1 MASADRF
8 AVSVSPHIRSKEKVS
23 NAMRDVLIAL
33 IPVVIVAIYYFR
45 WNAVINI
52 LVCMATAALTE
63 VVARSIARK
72 KITLNDYSALVTG
85 LFLALLLPPA
95 ATWWSGVIGTVI
107 AVGIAKELLGGLG
120 RNYFNPALFGRVS
133 LILLSTWYV
142 WIGGGGFKGN
152 IVGVS
157 GATPLFYL
165 KEGALGAKPSYAAL
179 FLANPGGSL
188 SEVSV
193 LAVLVGAAY
202 LFYRKVI
209 SWEIPTAIIVSAFIL
224 SAILGVDPLY
234 AILAGGLMFGAFF
247 MATDWVT
254 SPVSR
259 NARLVFGACIGI
271 LVVLIRKYTA
281 APEGVAYSILF
292 MNAFVPLLDKV
303 FKPKPFGAVSAT
315 QKAA

>member
-1 MASADRF
+1 MALADNL
-8 AVSVSPHIRSKEKVS
+8 AVTVSPHIRGKDKVP

-33 IPVVIVAIYYFR
+33 APVTIVAIVLFR
-45 WNAVINI
+45 WDAVINI
-52 LVCMATAALTE
+52 LVCVATAALTE

-95 ATWWSGVIGTVI
+95 TNWWVGIIGTVI

-142 WIGGGGFKGN
+142 WIGGGGFKGSIN
-152 IVGVS
+152 GVS

-165 KEGALGAKPSYAAL
+165 KEGAMGAKPSYGAL

-193 LAVLVGAAY
+193 LAVLIGAAY
-202 LFYRKVI
+202 LFYRGVI
-209 SWEIPTAIIVSAFIL
+209 SWEIPTSIIVSAFIL

-234 AILAGGLMFGAFF
+234 TILAGGLMFGAFF

-259 NARLVFGACIGI
+259 SGQLFFGACIGI
-271 LVVLIRKYTA
+271 LVVLIRKFTA
-281 APEGVAYSILF
+281 APEGVAYSILL
-292 MNAFVPLLDKV
+292 MNAFVPLLDKA
-303 FKPKPFGAVSAT
+303 FKPKPFGAVTAA

>member
-1 MASADRF
+1 MASTDRF
-8 AVSVSPHIRSKEKVS
+8 AISAPPHLRSKAKIS

-33 IPVVIVAIYYFR
+33 IPVVGVAIYFFR
-45 WNAVINI
+45 WDAVINI
-52 LVCMATAALTE
+52 AVCVATAALTE

-72 KITLNDYSALVTG
+72 KITLYDYSAVVTG

-95 ATWWSGVIGTVI
+95 TSWWAGVIGTVI

-120 RNYFNPALFGRVS
+120 RNIFNPALFGRVS
-133 LILLSTWYV
+133 LIFLSTWYV
-142 WIGGGGFKGN
+142 WIGGGGFKGT
-152 IVGVS
+152 IDGVVGS
-157 GATPLFYL
+157 TPLFYL

-193 LAVLVGAAY
+193 LAVLIGAAY
-202 LFYRKVI
+202 LFYRRVI
-209 SWEIPTAIIVSAFIL
+209 SWEIPTSIILSAFVL

-234 AILAGGLMFGAFF
+234 TILAGGLMFGAFF

-259 NARLVFGACIGI
+259 NGQLIFGACIGI
-271 LVVLIRKYTA
+271 LVVLIRQFTV
-281 APEGVAYSILF
+281 APEGVAYAILIT
-292 MNAFVPLLDKV
+292 NAFVPLLDRV
-303 FKPKPFGAVSAT
+303 FKPKAFGTVAAA

>member
-1 MASADRF
+1 MALEGF
-8 AVSVSPHIRSKEKVS
+8 KVGVPPHIRGKEKIP
-23 NAMRDVLIAL
+23 NAMRDVLLAL
-33 IPVVIVAIYYFR
+33 LPVVVFALCYYR

-52 LVCMATAALTE
+52 LVCTATAALTE
-63 VVARSIARK
+63 VVARTITRK

-85 LFLALLLPPA
+85 LLLALLLPPA

-120 RNYFNPALFGRVS
+120 RNCFNPALFGRVS

-142 WIGGGGFKGN
+142 WIGAGGFKGK

-193 LAVLVGAAY
+193 LAVLIGAAY
-202 LFYRKVI
+202 LLYRRVI
-209 SWEIPTAIIVSAFIL
+209 SWEIPASIIVSAFIL

-234 AILAGGLMFGAFF
+234 AIFAGGLMFGAFF

-254 SPVSR
+254 SPV
-259 NARLVFGACIGI
+259 NKKAQLVFGVCIGI
-271 LVVLIRKYTA
+271 LVVLIRKFTA
-281 APEGVAYSILF
+281 APEGVAYSILI
-292 MNAFVPLLDKV
+292 MNAFVPLLDKA
-303 FKPKPFGAVSAT
+303 FKSKPFGAVTAA